1 MQKAYN
7 EHMESLLGLFAGLFM
22 GWGAIVL
29 AVFMTLTVMLKW
41 PAWFHYIW
49 AALVLV
55 SGIISL

>member
-41 PAWFHYIW
+41 PA
-49 AALVLV
+49 
-55 SGIISL
+55 